1 MRGDD
6 AERLLLEEIE
16 ATSDDLLTLAGEMI
30 AIPSEN
36 PPGDCTT
43 IGRYIEQYL
52 DRADTSPQSIDGGE
66 GRLHV
71 ISRRRKPSQ
80 GSGGRHLALVGHTDV
95 VPVGDTKR
103 WDFPPFAGDVVD
115 EHLRGRGASDMKAG
129 LAALMHVYT
138 LIHRL
143 NIELDGDLSLV
154 AVPDEEAGGARGADW
169 LLDQGTLDDVTSA
182 IIGEPAERTHPT
194 IGQKGSNWFQL
205 TISGEPGHGS
215 LQPRHGVSANLQAAR
230 AILALQDLWDLPT
243 SPPAAVADLIE
254 RSKRFAEEREGY
266 GPGIGDVFEHVTINV
281 GTIHGG
287 TSTNVVAD
295 SCVVNFDTRVP
306 IGLTRQ
312 EVLQHA
318 RKILADAGIN
328 GTIEP
333 TGFRS
338 EPNWTDPEEPIVV
351 DLVDAVRELS
361 GDQTAEGV
369 LQWAS
374 SDARTF
380 RSHGIPVLQYG
391 PAELSTIH
399 GFNERAPVKDIVLA
413 AKVYAR
419 TLLRYLGSSAH

>member
-1 MRGDD
+1 MNAD
-6 AERLLLEEIE
+6 EQRLLQEID
-16 ATSDDLLTLAGEMI
+16 ATSDELLKLAGDLI

-36 PPGDCTT
+36 PPGDCTEV
-43 IGRYIEQYL
+43 GRYVERYL
-52 DRADTSPQSIDGGE
+52 DRCGSSPQTIDAGE

-71 ISRRRKPSQ
+71 LSKRPSSSRN
-80 GSGGRHLALVGHTDV
+80 GGQHLALVGHTDV

-103 WDFPPFAGDVVD
+103 WDFPPFAGDVAD
-115 EHLRGRGASDMKAG
+115 GYLRGRGASDMKAG
-129 LAALMHVYT
+129 LAALMHVYA
-138 LIHRL
+138 LIHKL
-143 NIELDGDLSLV
+143 DIHLDGDLSLA

-169 LLDQGTLDDVTSA
+169 LLDQGALDGATAAV
-182 IIGEPAERTHPT
+182 IGEPAERTHPT
-194 IGQKGSNWFQL
+194 IGQKGSNWFRL
-205 TISGEPGHGS
+205 TVAGEPGHGS

-230 AILALQDLWDLPT
+230 AIVALQSLWDLPT
-243 SPPAAVADLIE
+243 NPPDEAKELIQT
-254 RSKRFAEEREGY
+254 SKHFAEEREGY
-266 GPGIGDVFEHVTINV
+266 KAGIGDVFEHVTINV

-295 SCVVNFDTRVP
+295 SCVVDFDTRVP
-306 IGLTRQ
+306 IGLTRA
-312 EVLQHA
+312 EVLQQA
-318 RKILADAGIN
+318 RKLLADAGVN

-338 EPNWTDPEEPIVV
+338 EPNWTDPREPIVV
-351 DLVDAVRELS
+351 ELVDAVRELS
-361 GDQTAEGV
+361 GDPMAEGV

-399 GFNERAPVKDIVLA
+399 GFNERAPIKDVVLA

-419 TLLRYLGSSAH
+419 TLMRYLGPSSSH